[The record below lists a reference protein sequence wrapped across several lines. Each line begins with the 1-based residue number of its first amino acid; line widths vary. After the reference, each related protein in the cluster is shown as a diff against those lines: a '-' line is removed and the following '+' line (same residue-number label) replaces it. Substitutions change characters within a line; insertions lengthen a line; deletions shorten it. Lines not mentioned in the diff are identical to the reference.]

1 MIPAAYIQAWS
12 THAPWPDQRQ
22 IEQDLIISRA
32 LCELFTAPALKD
44 KVAVRGGTAI
54 NKLLFKQPL
63 RYSEDI
69 DLVQTQ
75 PEPIGKTVDA
85 IRDAL
90 SWLGKCNREQA
101 GHSMHLVFKFVP
113 EADAAETL
121 KLKVEINTREH
132 GNLFGIKPYPFA
144 VESDWYRGQAH
155 IASFE
160 PEEVF
165 GTKLRALLQRRK
177 NRDLFDLHRG
187 LEQLA
192 LDPGKVV
199 AAFDHYLALE
209 GQVITR
215 AQAERR
221 MLEKLTRSL
230 TEDIAPLLPPGIHFN
245 DEDALRAFE
254 RVWKDLIAG
263 IKGDPWKSTA
273 SALEELRAKR
283 FPGLLRDE
291 WRRSAPSLGQ
301 RATPTA
307 PACTA
312 RSPRKLACG

>member
-1 MIPAAYIQAWS
+1 MIPNAYIQAWS
-12 THAPWPDQRQ
+12 AKAPWPDARQ
-22 IEQDLIISRA
+22 VEQDLIISRA
-32 LCELFTAPALKD
+32 LCDLFNAPALSGKI
-44 KVAVRGGTAI
+44 AFRGGTAI

-75 PEPIGKTVDA
+75 AESIGTTVDA

-101 GHSMHLVFKFVP
+101 GHSMHLVFKYAP
-113 EADAAETL
+113 EVNPQATL

-132 GNLFGIKPYPFA
+132 EPLFGIKPYPFA
-144 VESDWYRGQAH
+144 VDSDWYQGKAE

-177 NRDLFDLHRG
+177 NRDLFDLHHG

-192 LDPGKVV
+192 MDPDKLI
-199 AAFDHYLALE
+199 ACFDHYLALE
-209 GQVITR
+209 GRPITR
-215 AQAERR
+215 AMAEQR

-230 TEDIAPLLPPGIHFN
+230 IEDIAPLLPAGVHFN
-245 DEDALRAFE
+245 DDDAIRAFE
-254 RVWKDLIAG
+254 RVWNELITR
-263 IKGDPWKSTA
+263 IKGDAWKLTDK
-273 SALEELRAKR
+273 ALEELRAKKY
-283 FPGLLRDE
+283 PGLLSR
-291 WRRSAPSLGQ
+291 
-301 RATPTA
+301 
-307 PACTA
+307 
-312 RSPRKLACG
+312 